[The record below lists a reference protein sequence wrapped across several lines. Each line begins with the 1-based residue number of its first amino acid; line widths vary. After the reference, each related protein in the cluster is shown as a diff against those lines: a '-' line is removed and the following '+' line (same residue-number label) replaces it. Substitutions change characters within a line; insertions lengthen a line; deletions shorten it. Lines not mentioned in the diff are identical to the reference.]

1 MGKSIF
7 KPCSHHKTCKECL
20 IEEYKD
26 IYPNIAQIAV
36 EGANVILSIDIDKRK
51 STIKII
57 NDAVI
62 INDGATEDYLCNC
75 ITDDEKGCRS
85 VELL

>member
-7 KPCSHHKTCKECL
+7 GPCSHHKTCKECL

-36 EGANVILSIDIDKRK
+36 EGVNVILSVDIDKRK
-51 STIKII
+51 SNYK
-57 NDAVI
+57 N
-62 INDGATEDYLCNC
+62 Y
-75 ITDDEKGCRS
+75 K
-85 VELL
+85 